1 MRLRTR
7 NLVVVPLLLLC
18 SMPQARARTPSDA
31 AQAFARGK
39 RLFDR
44 GDYTAAVAAF
54 EQAYRLKPHHAVQCS
69 IALCYEQMNRF
80 VEAAEH
86 YRRCLAG
93 GAAKTGKAREVQRS
107 LANVEARINWV
118 TVQSPPPGGT
128 VHVDGVAL
136 GPAPRRVPLN
146 PGRHMLEVRRQGAS
160 PATLVLQLLSGEER
174 TVTLAPAAKVEQPAP
189 SPAAAP
195 PTTGRHE
202 VTPPADK
209 PVRPSRRRLSP
220 VWFWTSAAL
229 TVALAGAAATMGGL
243 TYKAHE
249 DYYDR
254 PTRDGYDTFVQR
266 RLVTNILT
274 GLAVAAGTTG
284 TVLFFYTDFSG
295 QRRDEQI
302 SAGIGLRGT
311 F

>member
-1 MRLRTR
+1 VRLRTR
-7 NLVVVPLLLLC
+7 SLALALVSLLVC
-18 SMPQARARTPSDA
+18 STAQARARPRSGA
-31 AQAFARGK
+31 AQAFLRGK

-44 GDYTAAVAAF
+44 GDFTAAVAAF
-54 EQAYRLKPHHAVQCS
+54 EEAYRLKPHHAVQCS

-93 GAAKTGKAREVQRS
+93 GAAKTGKAREVRRS
-107 LANVEARINWV
+107 LAGVEARINWV
-118 TVQSPPPGGT
+118 NVQSPAPGGT

-146 PGRHMLEVRRQGAS
+146 PGRHMLEVRRHGAW
-160 PATLVLQLLSGEER
+160 PATIVLQLLSGEER
-174 TVTLAPAAKVEQPAP
+174 TVTLAPAAKDERPAP
-189 SPAAAP
+189 ASAP
-195 PTTGRHE
+195 TVAVRETPRE
-202 VTPPADK
+202 PPADK
-209 PVRPSRRRLSP
+209 PDRPSRRRLSP
-220 VWFWTSAAL
+220 AWFWTSAAL

-254 PTRDGYDTFVQR
+254 PTREGYDTFVQR
-266 RLVTNILT
+266 RLVTNILA
-274 GLAVAAGTTG
+274 GLAVAAGATG

-295 QRRDEQI
+295 RRNEQV